1 MMLTI
6 AAGLIFALGAAHSY
20 LGERY
25 LLSRLLRR
33 DNLPKLL
40 GGTDFTKQTLR
51 FAWHVTTVAWWG
63 FAILLLQA
71 ERGEL
76 SATTAV
82 SVIGWTAIASAL
94 LPLVIT
100 RGRHLSWIVMLA
112 IGALALS
119 WQAP

>member
-71 ERGEL
+71 EYGEW
-76 SATTAV
+76 SATAAV